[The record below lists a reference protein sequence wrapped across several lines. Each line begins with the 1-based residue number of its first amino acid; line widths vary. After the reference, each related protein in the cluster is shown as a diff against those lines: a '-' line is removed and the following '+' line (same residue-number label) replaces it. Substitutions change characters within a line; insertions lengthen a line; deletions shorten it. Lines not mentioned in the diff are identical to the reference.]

1 MLPFLQLYRIPSSLC
16 IANIKRLNL
25 FDKMINKNYHT
36 IGRSPT
42 WPLTFLSKRLKK
54 SVFFSLWTKYREIWF
69 NSKTWLFSFGSAP
82 KRIERAIYKV
92 EQELF
97 TLPEH
102 LGSHAGFSG
111 VRVTQSL
118 VLYACFVDRCLS
130 FCTFS
135 FGHYVVCP
143 SSIYGFW
150 LSLWYL
156 QALLMHVF
164 ISIIK

>member
-1 MLPFLQLYRIPSSLC
+1 LIILFRI
-16 IANIKRLNL
+16 
-25 FDKMINKNYHT
+25 
-36 IGRSPT
+36 
-42 WPLTFLSKRLKK
+42 
-54 SVFFSLWTKYREIWF
+54 
-69 NSKTWLFSFGSAP
+69 GS

-130 FCTFS
+130 LLYFFIWPLCCLSFFDIRILIVPLVSSSSSYACLYIYNKIELYSFHNIVLKQCTIFS
-135 FGHYVVCP
+135 TLSVLNKKKMAGNLTTYNIFSIVLIILIGYFSSSFYLS
-143 SSIYGFW
+143 SSI
-150 LSLWYL
+150 
-156 QALLMHVF
+156 
-164 ISIIK
+164 